1 MNILYVGDVMG
12 EMGVRAVEDALPK
25 LRTEKQ
31 IDLVIAQAENVTEGR
46 GISITDFVRLRK
58 AGVDFCTG
66 GNWSLHR
73 DEIIPAMSDPAQP
86 IIRPAN
92 YPQGTPGLGY
102 KYITIGTDHGRT
114 ISTNQVA
121 KDQHQGIVQAGK
133 ATGQVLI
140 ISLLGHIV
148 GKDANKL
155 LDNPLLIIDRILEAE
170 KTTHQSV
177 NRVATIVNFHGDY
190 SSEKVVIGHY
200 LDGRVTA
207 VIGDHWH
214 VPTADARV
222 LPGGT
227 AHQSDV
233 GMCGALDA
241 SLGLTY
247 DSVIP
252 RWRDEHKTRNV
263 LETAGPRQFN
273 AALITTNEQGLAD
286 SIEQIQIQR

>member
-12 EMGVRAVEDALPK
+12 ETGLQVVEKVIPK
-25 LRTEKQ
+25 LRAEKQ
-31 IDLVIAQAENVTEGR
+31 IDLVIAQAENVSDGK
-46 GISITDFVRLRK
+46 GITLADFQRLQK

-66 GNWSLHR
+66 GNWSLHH

-92 YPQGTPGLGY
+92 YPEGTPGMGW
-102 KYITIGTDHGRT
+102 KYI
-114 ISTNQVA
+114 NN
-121 KDQHQGIVQAGK
+121 
-133 ATGQVLI
+133 VLV

-148 GKDANKL
+148 GRDADKPIN
-155 LDNPLLIIDRILEAE
+155 NPLLIVDKILKAE
-170 KTTHQSV
+170 KTTHK
-177 NRVATIVNFHGDY
+177 VATIVNFHGDY

-207 VIGDHWH
+207 VVGDHWH

-227 AHQSDV
+227 AHVTDV

-241 SLGLTY
+241 SLGVQFA
-247 DSVIP
+247 SVIP
-252 RWRDEHKTRNV
+252 RWRDDKQTRNV
-263 LETAGPRQFN
+263 LETAGRRQFN
-273 AALITTNEQGLAD
+273 AVLVKSNNRTLAD
-286 SIEQIQIQR
+286 SIEQIQRFF